1 VGGVIFH
8 QRISDLFE
16 DIMFPGGLTYSGH
29 PLAMA
34 SINAALHAMDEEGMI
49 EHAKAMGEDHL
60 RPGLLALHAKH
71 PVMGEVRGLGCFFA
85 LDLVEDPV
93 TKAPLDAASVGRIKG
108 EIVARK
114 LLPFVVDN
122 RIHVVPPL
130 IVTPEQIQSA
140 LGIYDDALS
149 AAGF

>member
-1 VGGVIFH
+1 MLLRARSRGG
-8 QRISDLFE
+8 
-16 DIMFPGGLTYSGH
+16 PG
-29 PLAMA
+29 
-34 SINAALHAMDEEGMI
+34 DEG
-49 EHAKAMGEDHL
+49 A
-60 RPGLLALHAKH
+60 
-71 PVMGEVRGLGCFFA
+71 
-85 LDLVEDPV
+85 
-93 TKAPLDAASVGRIKG
+93 LDAASVGRIKG

-130 IVTPEQIQSA
+130 IVTPEQIQTA